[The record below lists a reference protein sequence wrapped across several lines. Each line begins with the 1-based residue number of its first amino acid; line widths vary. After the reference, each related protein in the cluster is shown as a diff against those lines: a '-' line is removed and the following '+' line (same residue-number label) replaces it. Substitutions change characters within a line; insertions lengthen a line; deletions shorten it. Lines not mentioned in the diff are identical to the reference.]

1 MKKVIVNCS
10 AFPDEE
16 KSLHIDEGIDN
27 FKLLK
32 DVVMFKDEVL
42 IVWILLPPIAH
53 GYGDLVQYMDRC

>member
-1 MKKVIVNCS
+1 MFTFDSHTCVDSLSLKMKKVIVNCS
-10 AFPDEE
+10 AFSDEE

-42 IVWILLPPIAH
+42 IV
-53 GYGDLVQYMDRC
+53 